1 MTNPHDE
8 QLQRLRQALRSTQ
21 VQPDHPLRRLAEAL
35 VAGDSYSHEQ
45 AEQELP
51 GYVNAALLGQPV
63 VQQYP
68 ALHRHLLNCQQCAA
82 LHAVMLED
90 MITEPVGM
98 VVPQP
103 GLSFLPGA
111 YFRRLRSA
119 VLRLTQAIAEVIRPV
134 LLPSLAGMAD
144 ILFDELEGLGP
155 ELWAQPATSGG
166 YAFDEGGPPEEVRLL
181 AATWAATRQLG
192 EQRTAQQMDSL
203 QQSGAWTEIA
213 QQTAAQAAANLGFK
227 PDQTARF
234 AQEYARLVA
243 SDPSAVPVVVQVGS
257 HD

>member
-1 MTNPHDE
+1 MTDQRDE
-8 QLQRLRQALRSTQ
+8 QLQRLAQALRSTQ
-21 VQPDHPLRRLAEAL
+21 VQPDDPLRRLAEAL
-35 VAGDSYSHEQ
+35 VADDSYSHQQ
-45 AEQELP
+45 AEQDLP
-51 GYVNAALLGQPV
+51 GYVNTALLGQPV
-63 VQQYP
+63 AQQYP
-68 ALHRHLLNCQQCAA
+68 ALHRHLLNCRQCAA
-82 LHAVMLED
+82 LHVAMLED
-90 MITEPVGM
+90 LTTEPAGM

-103 GLSFLPGA
+103 DLSFLPGA

-119 VLRLTQAIAEVIRPV
+119 VLRLNQAIAEVIRPA

-144 ILFDELEGLGP
+144 ILFDELEELGP

-166 YAFDEGGPPEEVRLL
+166 HAFDEGGGPEEVRLL

-227 PDQTARF
+227 RDQTARF

-243 SDPSAVPVVVQVGS
+243 LNPSVVPVGAQVGS